1 MAEDAANEA
10 TKKVLNDPNKS
21 DDEKKAAAAA
31 VEKVVNDL
39 DQKEKEVK
47 LELAA
52 EIKTVGDKAFT
63 KEEVE
68 MVKEKMESDTA
79 VLRSVA
85 KKVLSAFEK
94 DAMRASALNFENEWG
109 AAKQS
114 WSPPKRDAN
123 SGKYFGDNEN

>member
-68 MVKEKMESDTA
+68 MVKEKMESDDGGSEECRKESPFR
-79 VLRSVA
+79 VR
-85 KKVLSAFEK
+85 EGC
-94 DAMRASALNFENEWG
+94 DACVG
-109 AAKQS
+109 A
-114 WSPPKRDAN
+114 
-123 SGKYFGDNEN
+123 EL